1 MPRFRFS
8 YFVVTLVVLGLFS
21 LTIASDSQSQ
31 ENISL
36 GCCKTVKGTPACVGC
51 GDGDLSC
58 AIDGSLCVETN
69 FFELS
74 TVCAYSSTAGEAI
87 CQTPQS
93 NGCCVISQGNC
104 SEDVSFDSCQGQ
116 HWFDAASCSAVPMC
130 SAAEPSSGHYDRNII
145 MIVVLVVVLALVLF
159 RLKRPRA

>member
-1 MPRFRFS
+1 MTRFQLS
-8 YFVVTLVVLGLFS
+8 YFAVTLLIFGFLFFN
-21 LTIASDSQSQ
+21 TATDSESQ
-31 ENISL
+31 ETISL

-51 GDGDLSC
+51 GDGDLNC

-93 NGCCVISQGNC
+93 NGCCVTSQGNC
-104 SEDVSFDSCQGQ
+104 ADSVSFDSCQGQ
-116 HWFDAASCSAVPMC
+116 HWFEAASCSSVPMC

-145 MIVVLVVVLALVLF
+145 MIVVLVVVLALVFF
-159 RLKRPRA
+159 RIRRPRA